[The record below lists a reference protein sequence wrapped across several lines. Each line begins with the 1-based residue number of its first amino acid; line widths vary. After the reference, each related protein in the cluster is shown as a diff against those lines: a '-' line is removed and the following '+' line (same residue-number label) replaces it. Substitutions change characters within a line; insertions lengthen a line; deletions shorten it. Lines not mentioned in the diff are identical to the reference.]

1 MLKAPLVGFSW
12 TIVFQIVNTLIL
24 FYFLRKYLFVPV
36 TGIMESR
43 EKSIVDSLQDAERL
57 SEEAENYKQQ
67 YYNMLQSAQDEGKEL
82 IEKARKNADEKS
94 EKILKEAKE
103 ETLKLKQK
111 AEEDI
116 RRNRKKAVNEIKD
129 EISTL
134 AILAASKI
142 LENEVDEAKS
152 KTLVSKF
159 IEQVGDEQW
168 QN

>member
-1 MLKAPLVGFSW
+1 M
-12 TIVFQIVNTLIL
+12 
-24 FYFLRKYLFVPV
+24 
-36 TGIMESR
+36 MESR

-94 EKILKEAKE
+94 ELMLKEAKE
-103 ETLKLKQK
+103 ETIKLKQK

-116 RRNRKKAVNEIKD
+116 RKERKKAVNQIKD

-142 LENEVDEAKS
+142 LENEVDEARS

>member
-12 TIVFQIVNTLIL
+12 TLIFQIVNTLIL
-24 FYFLRKYLFVPV
+24 FYFLRKFLFVPV
-36 TGIMESR
+36 TGMMESR

-57 SEEAENYKQQ
+57 SEEAENYKQK
-67 YYNMLQSAQDEGKEL
+67 YYNMLQSAQDEGKEI
-82 IEKARKNADEKS
+82 IEKARKNADDKS
-94 EKILKEAKE
+94 DMILKEAKE
-103 ETLKLKQK
+103 ETIKLKQK

-116 RRNRKKAVNEIKD
+116 RKERKKAVNEIKD

-142 LENEVDEAKS
+142 LENEVDEARS

>member
-1 MLKAPLVGFSW
+1 MKAPLVGFNW
-12 TIVFQIVNTLIL
+12 TFVFQIVNTFIL
-24 FYFLRKYLFVPV
+24 FYFLRKFLFVPV
-36 TGIMESR
+36 TGMMESR

-94 EKILKEAKE
+94 ELMLKEAKE
-103 ETLKLKQK
+103 ETIKLKQK

-116 RRNRKKAVNEIKD
+116 RKERKKAVNQIKD

-142 LENEVDEAKS
+142 LENEVDEARS

>member
-1 MLKAPLVGFSW
+1 MLKAPLVGFNW
-12 TIVFQIVNTLIL
+12 TIVFQIVNTFIL
-24 FYFLRKYLFVPV
+24 FYFLRKFLFTPV
-36 TGIMESR
+36 TGMMESR
-43 EKSIVDSLQDAERL
+43 EKGIVDSLQDAERL
-57 SEEAENYKQQ
+57 TEEAENYKQK
-67 YYNMLQSAQDEGKEL
+67 YYNMLQSAQDEGKEI

-94 EKILKEAKE
+94 EKIIKEAKE
-103 ETLKLKQK
+103 ETTKLKQK
-111 AEEDI
+111 AEDDI
-116 RRNRKKAVNEIKD
+116 LQERKKAVNEIKN

-142 LENEVDEAKS
+142 LENEVDEARS

>member
-116 RRNRKKAVNEIKD
+116 RRDRKKAVNEIKD

>member
-12 TIVFQIVNTLIL
+12 TLIFQIVNTLIL
-24 FYFLRKYLFVPV
+24 FYFLRKFLFVPV
-36 TGIMESR
+36 TGMMESR

-57 SEEAENYKQQ
+57 SEEAENYKKK
-67 YYNMLQSAQDEGKEL
+67 YYAMLQSAQDEGKEL

-94 EKILKEAKE
+94 DMILKEAKE
-103 ETLKLKQK
+103 ETIKLKQK

-116 RRNRKKAVNEIKD
+116 RKERKKAVNEIKD

-142 LENEVDEAKS
+142 LEHEVDEARS

>member
-116 RRNRKKAVNEIKD
+116 RRDRKKAINEIKD

-142 LENEVDEAKS
+142 IENEVDEARS

>member
-12 TIVFQIVNTLIL
+12 TLIFQIINTLIL

-36 TGIMESR
+36 TGMMESR

-57 SEEAENYKQQ
+57 SQEAENYKQK
-67 YYNMLQSAQDEGKEL
+67 YYSMLQSAQDEGKEL

-94 EKILKEAKE
+94 ELILKEAKE
-103 ETLKLKQK
+103 ETIKLKQK

-116 RRNRKKAVNEIKD
+116 RKERKKAVNEIKD

-142 LENEVDEAKS
+142 
-152 KTLVSKF
+152 
-159 IEQVGDEQW
+159 
-168 QN
+168 